1 MIKLLNIISWA
12 SLGLLVIPSCF
23 YLAGQVE
30 LKSVHI
36 LMGIATLVWFGSKIL
51 IIYLQSKVGE

>member
-1 MIKLLNIISWA
+1 MIKILNMIAWA

-30 LKSVHI
+30 LKSVHF
-36 LMGIATLVWFGSKIL
+36 LMGIATVIWFGSKIL
-51 IIYLQSKVGE
+51 ITYLQTKVTG